1 MVASA
6 SATFVPSPFNQ
17 MLIGWGFLNYYPQE
31 GFRGN
36 VHSVITG
43 KGAPTPGE
51 LAVLERYLGTT
62 AGIG

>member
-1 MVASA
+1 
-6 SATFVPSPFNQ
+6 
-17 MLIGWGFLNYYPQE
+17 MLIGWGFLGYYPQE

-36 VHSVITG
+36 VYSVITG
-43 KGAPTPGE
+43 KGAPMPGE